1 MQGVEQYA
9 WKKAT
14 PLLKNQ
20 GKYHSV
26 DQREADLKKCL
37 EKLRAACYIQDMA
50 EPEKNGGDHH
60 RLYGAVLEPQATDN
74 APKENFLRH
83 SDAQCQKQVGE
94 QKSRSDLPI
103 DSRRKMEEGNEQQR
117 RKIKHSL
124 CRPFFRTAKSQL

>member
-50 EPEKNGGDHH
+50 DFV
-60 RLYGAVLEPQATDN
+60 AVRDGLEGPSFY
-74 APKENFLRH
+74 PIYVL
-83 SDAQCQKQVGE
+83 
-94 QKSRSDLPI
+94 DLSTI
-103 DSRRKMEEGNEQQR
+103 HYTK
-117 RKIKHSL
+117 
-124 CRPFFRTAKSQL
+124 